1 MDTITLELIVI
12 LLLIGLNGFF
22 SMAEFAIISIRKGRI
37 AQLVADG
44 DQRAEIIE
52 QFQKDPHP
60 LLAVIQIGVTVAGSA
75 ASTVGGIIAIEHLRP
90 VLLLQPWPVLQKV
103 AEPLAA
109 LTVVIIVSY
118 VSLIIGELVPKAI
131 GLQYADKVALNLAKP
146 MQIIAR
152 LTAPIVLILTSSSKA
167 VQHLIG
173 LKAEQDAFITR
184 EEVQH
189 MVMEGQETGVFSE
202 TEHEYIRNVFEF
214 THTYVRE
221 VMVPRTRMVALE
233 LQMSREELVR
243 IILEAQYS
251 RYPVYHNDIEEIVGV
266 LHDKDI
272 MGALVRGEELHL
284 EQIIRPPVFVPEGK
298 KVNELLKEMQRTRN
312 HMALVVD
319 EYGGISGLVTTE
331 DLLEELVGEIEDEHD
346 AGEPAKLVLQ
356 PDGSWLADGLASIF
370 DLQEPLGIKLEEA
383 PLYETVAG
391 LVLNELGHLPIQG
404 ETVKWNGFKLI
415 CEQVTRTAILQVR
428 IIVPQSDSSPSQP
441 ETDES

>member
-1 MDTITLELIVI
+1 MDTVTLELIVI
-12 LLLIGLNGFF
+12 VLLICLNGFF
-22 SMAEFAIISIRKGRI
+22 SMAEFAIISTRKGKI

-44 DQRAEIIE
+44 DQRAVIVE

-90 VLLLQPWPVLQKV
+90 TLHQLPWPLLRQT

-109 LTVVIIVSY
+109 IIVVVIVSY
-118 VSLIIGELVPKAI
+118 ISLIIGELVPKAI
-131 GLQYADKVALNLAKP
+131 GLQYADRISLRLAKP
-146 MQIIAR
+146 MLFIAWM
-152 LTAPIVLILTSSSKA
+152 TAPIVLVLTSSSKT
-167 VQHLIG
+167 VQRLIG
-173 LKAEQDAFITR
+173 LKGEQDAFITR

-189 MVMEGQETGVFSE
+189 MVSEGHESGVFSE

-214 THTYVRE
+214 THTCVRE
-221 VMVPRTRMVALE
+221 VMVPRTRMVALDQ
-233 LQMSREELVR
+233 QMPREEL
-243 IILEAQYS
+243 IKTILEAQYS
-251 RYPVYHNDIEEIVGV
+251 RYPVYRGDIEEIIGV

-272 MGALVRGEELHL
+272 MGALVKGEELQL

-298 KVNELLKEMQRTRN
+298 KVNELLKEMQRNRN

-346 AGEPAKLVLQ
+346 AGEPSKLVQQ
-356 PDGSWLADGLASIF
+356 PDGSWLVDGLVSIF

-383 PLYETVAG
+383 PHYETVAG
-391 LVLNELGHLPIQG
+391 LVLNEMGHLPIQG
-404 ETVKWNGFKLI
+404 ETVDWNSFRLV
-415 CEQVTRTAILQVR
+415 CEKVTRTAILQVR
-428 IIVPQSDSSPSQP
+428 IIILAPPDSHHQASA
-441 ETDES
+441 

>member
-1 MDTITLELIVI
+1 MDTVTLELIVI
-12 LLLIGLNGFF
+12 VLLICLNGFF
-22 SMAEFAIISIRKGRI
+22 SMAEFAIISTRKGKI

-44 DQRAEIIE
+44 DQRAVIVE

-90 VLLLQPWPVLQKV
+90 TLHQLPWPLLRQT

-109 LTVVIIVSY
+109 IIVVVIVSY
-118 VSLIIGELVPKAI
+118 ISLIIGELVPKAI
-131 GLQYADKVALNLAKP
+131 GLQYADRISLRLAKP
-146 MQIIAR
+146 MLFIAR
-152 LTAPIVLILTSSSKA
+152 MTAPIVLVLTSSSKT
-167 VQHLIG
+167 VQRLIG
-173 LKAEQDAFITR
+173 LKGEQDAFITR

-189 MVMEGQETGVFSE
+189 MVSEGHESGVFSE

-214 THTYVRE
+214 THTCVRE
-221 VMVPRTRMVALE
+221 VMVPRTRMVALDQ
-233 LQMSREELVR
+233 QMPREEL
-243 IILEAQYS
+243 IKTILEAQYS
-251 RYPVYHNDIEEIVGV
+251 RYPVYRGDIEEIIGV

-272 MGALVRGEELHL
+272 MGALVKGEELQL

-298 KVNELLKEMQRTRN
+298 KVNELLKEMQRNRN

-346 AGEPAKLVLQ
+346 AGEPSKLVQQ
-356 PDGSWLADGLASIF
+356 PDGSWLVDGLVSIF

-383 PLYETVAG
+383 PHYETVAG
-391 LVLNELGHLPIQG
+391 LVLNEMGHLPIQG
-404 ETVKWNGFKLI
+404 ETVDWNSFRLV
-415 CEQVTRTAILQVR
+415 CEKVTRTAILQVR
-428 IIVPQSDSSPSQP
+428 IIILAPLDSHHQASA
-441 ETDES
+441 